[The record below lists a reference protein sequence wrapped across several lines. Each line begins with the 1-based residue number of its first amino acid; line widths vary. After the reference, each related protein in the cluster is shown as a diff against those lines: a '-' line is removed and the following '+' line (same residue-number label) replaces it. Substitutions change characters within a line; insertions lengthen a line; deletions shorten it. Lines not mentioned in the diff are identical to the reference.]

1 MTLTVL
7 LLMANQD
14 ALSTTNLQYA
24 MWKSGLRRY
33 DQDMVL
39 AALQHDNYY
48 RASLLGIDQ
57 KDFDQRFP
65 YTFYEMK
72 TIPEVTPPNQ
82 TRLINSYA
90 QSLRPEDG
98 CDGWV
103 AIFENDRL
111 IDFTY
116 HKGT

>member
-1 MTLTVL
+1 
-7 LLMANQD
+7 
-14 ALSTTNLQYA
+14 
-24 MWKSGLRRY
+24 
-33 DQDMVL
+33 
-39 AALQHDNYY
+39 
-48 RASLLGIDQ
+48 
-57 KDFDQRFP
+57 
-65 YTFYEMK
+65 MK

-98 CDGWV
+98 SDGWV

-116 HKGT
+116 HKST